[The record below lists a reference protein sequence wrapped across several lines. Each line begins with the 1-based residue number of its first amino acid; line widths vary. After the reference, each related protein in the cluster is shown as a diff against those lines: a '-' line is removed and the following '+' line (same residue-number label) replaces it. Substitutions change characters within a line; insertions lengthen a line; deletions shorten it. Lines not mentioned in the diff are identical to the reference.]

1 PHRRR
6 PVHPVRSS
14 GGRRAARTGLP
25 IIGDPMRTLY
35 RATRVETLSHPAAG
49 EWLLVD
55 ERHVER
61 VGAGE
66 PPSADRVVD
75 LPGATIVPGVVDSP
89 VHLTG
94 TGLDHRGPPLGECRA
109 AEAPVATVARATA
122 TGRT

>member
-1 PHRRR
+1 M
-6 PVHPVRSS
+6 
-14 GGRRAARTGLP
+14 RRAARAGLP

-61 VGAGE
+61 VGTGE
-66 PPSADRVVD
+66 PPAADRVVD
-75 LPGATIVPGVVDSP
+75 LPGTTIIPGFVDSH

-94 TGLDHRGPPLGECRA
+94 TGIDQSGPALGECRS
-109 AEAPVATVARATA
+109 AEALVATVAKAAAAAGREGALLCHGFDETA
-122 TGRT
+122 